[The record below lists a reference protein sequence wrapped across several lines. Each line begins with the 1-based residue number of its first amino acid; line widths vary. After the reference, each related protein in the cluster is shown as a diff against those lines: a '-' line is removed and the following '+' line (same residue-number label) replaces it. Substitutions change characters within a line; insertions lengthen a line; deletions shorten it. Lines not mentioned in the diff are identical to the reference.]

1 MANSINTTLVT
12 EEVAGLQV
20 VTARKLVGTNL
31 PPIQMVVGTNIPA
44 GLLLLAGDPKAGKTL
59 LAQDLSL
66 SIAGG
71 EPAWGG
77 LEVPEGDV
85 LYIANEGG
93 MSSFRDRLV
102 KMLDVDEV
110 VLGKQ
115 GSKRQTALSEVP
127 ERMAIASTEKT
138 LGGDLEP
145 HLEAWVQQADC
156 PRLIVI
162 DTLTSVSPATSGAN
176 RHQEDYSILRGLADL
191 ASRYPGLLIVVVH
204 HTRKA
209 ESEDVMHKITG
220 SQGLAAATDGNA
232 VLTRGK
238 ASNQCKL
245 HVRPRNAEESELV
258 LERGA
263 NLRWT
268 VAGGG
273 ERALLSAQRQAVL
286 DWLEA
291 NPEGHGPKEIA
302 AALGMDYQACRKLLS
317 DMADAGQI
325 RRRSRGRYEPLTAG
339 DAGEEQHEAA

>member
-1 MANSINTTLVT
+1 MANSIPTTLT
-12 EEVAGLQV
+12 TKKVAGFDV
-20 VTARKLVGTNL
+20 VSARSLVGTNL
-31 PPIQMVVGTNIPA
+31 PPIQMVVGSNIPA

-59 LAQDLSL
+59 LVQDLAL

-77 LEVPEGDV
+77 LPVPEGDV

-115 GSKRQTALSEVP
+115 GTKRRTALAEVP
-127 ERMAIASTEKT
+127 ERMAICSTELT
-138 LGGDLEP
+138 LGGNLESN
-145 HLEAWVQQADC
+145 LEAWVQQAAD

-176 RHQEDYSILRGLADL
+176 RHQEDYSVLRGLADL
-191 ASRYPGLLIVVVH
+191 AARCPGLLIVVIH

-232 VLTRGK
+232 VLTRGT

-245 HVRPRNAEESELV
+245 HVRPRNAEESEIV

-273 ERALLSAQRQAVL
+273 ERALLSAQRQSVL
-286 DWLEA
+286 EWLEA
-291 NPEGHGPKEIA
+291 NPGGHRAKEIA
-302 AALGMDYQACRKLLS
+302 AALGMTDTAARKLLS
-317 DMADAGQI
+317 EMAEAGQI
-325 RRRSRGRYEPLTAG
+325 RRCSRGIYELLNAATE
-339 DAGEEQHEAA
+339 DDTEAA